1 MNRGLSILLVA
12 ATFAIPQVVAAKP
25 ANAPP
30 PVVIVAPTGAKPADP
45 RATAAVDRLL
55 TLSGTGDQMESFAPQ
70 IIDALMPILVRGNS
84 GQEQVIKS
92 ILREELVTIMA
103 GLTPEILARSR
114 QAYLEHFTAE
124 ELEALVA
131 FLETPVGKKMTR
143 ETPAIMR
150 ELFVFGQEAGR
161 AAVSGAMPRILD
173 RMRAANLA
181 VPTGT

>member
-25 ANAPP
+25 ADAPP

-55 TLSGTGDQMESFAPQ
+55 TLSGTGDQMESFAP
-70 IIDALMPILVRGNS
+70 
-84 GQEQVIKS
+84 QEQVIKS